1 MLLRARSVVLY
12 MTELPQTID
21 DNRITNQ
28 IVSIVEIASKCGQA
42 IAVNEI
48 ALLLSYEQN
57 AVDILSIIQTDPQL
71 LELLSLEK
79 ELVVQRGYEHLFAE
93 RAPREISSKRD
104 LEIAKS
110 FGNQLVLR
118 CRPPYLKF
126 IAVSGSVAYNSA
138 TKSDD
143 IDLILVARKNRLW
156 LSILKTLLL
165 ARAFKIKA
173 RIEGEKIEICLSYAQ
188 EKIQFEEKLRRHK
201 TLLFAREFMSIQV
214 LTGFNYYRALLEKTS
229 WVRHMFPRLHASK
242 MLELEQKQDQMLCVE
257 KKSVASFNDALN
269 LLIYAVLR
277 YYLSFKAFLLNIRYR
292 SQHKIRDL
300 FEANI
305 TRDSFVYSSR
315 KYQEI
320 EKAYRSLRLDRK

>member
-1 MLLRARSVVLY
+1 

-21 DNRITNQ
+21 DNRITKQ
-28 IVSIVEIASKCGQA
+28 IVSIVEISSKCGQA

-48 ALLLSYEQN
+48 ALLLPYEQE

-104 LEIAKS
+104 LEIAKA
-110 FGNQLVLR
+110 FGNQLVRR
-118 CRPPYLKF
+118 CPYLKF

-138 TKSDD
+138 NKSDD

-165 ARAFKIKA
+165 ARAFRTKA
-173 RIEGEKIEICLSYAQ
+173 RIKGEKIELCLSYAQ
-188 EKIQFEEKLRRHK
+188 EKIEFEEKLRRHK
-201 TLLFAREFMSIQV
+201 TFLFAREFLSIQV
-214 LTGFNYYRALLEKTS
+214 LTGLNYYRALLEKTN
-229 WVRHMFPRLHASK
+229 WIRHMFPRLHASK
-242 MLELEQKQDQMLCVE
+242 MLELKQKQDQMLCVE
-257 KKSVASFNDALN
+257 RKSVASFYDALN
-269 LLIYAVLR
+269 LLIYAGLR
-277 YYLSFKAFLLNIRYR
+277 YYLLFKAFLLNIRYR